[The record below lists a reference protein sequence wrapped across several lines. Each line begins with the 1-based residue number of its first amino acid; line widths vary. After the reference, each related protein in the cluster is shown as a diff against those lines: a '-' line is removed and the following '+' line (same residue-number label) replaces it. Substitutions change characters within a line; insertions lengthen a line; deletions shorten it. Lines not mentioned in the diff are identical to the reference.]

1 MLPFHSLIAAKQLT
15 PDILHQ
21 IFDATDRM
29 SEIIRD
35 KGRSNLLE
43 DKIVALLFFEPS
55 SRTMLSFQSA
65 AQRLKAGTVFAQNAS
80 STSFE
85 KGESIEDLIRVV
97 AGYSDIIV
105 MRHSLHGS
113 AAIAS
118 QISSVPFINAG
129 DGGNEHPTQA
139 IIDAYT
145 IHRHKGRLDNL
156 NVVFGYDSLQSR
168 SIHSLSRLLAQYP
181 GNKFTFIGPQK
192 LFPSPE
198 MIDQL
203 EAMGTKCSVKDQA
216 VMTQGAD
223 VIYLNRLQE
232 ERFADRGLFE
242 KNRLKYRLKR
252 ADLKHSDAIILDPL
266 PRIDEIS
273 TDVDELSNALYFK
286 QTSYGVPV
294 RMALLA
300 GLLDKHPS

>member
-1 MLPFHSLIAAKQLT
+1 MIEKQ
-15 PDILHQ
+15 
-21 IFDATDRM
+21 
-29 SEIIRD
+29 
-35 KGRSNLLE
+35 GRSELLG

-65 AQRLKAGTVFAQNAS
+65 AQRLKAGTVFAQSAS

-97 AGYSDIIV
+97 EGYSDIIV
-105 MRHSLHGS
+105 MRHAQPGS
-113 AAIAS
+113 AAIAAAS
-118 QISSVPFINAG
+118 CDIPFINAG

-145 IHRHKGRLDNL
+145 IYKHKGRLDNL
-156 NVVFGYDSLQSR
+156 HVVLGYDSLQSR
-168 SIHSLSRLLAQYP
+168 SIHSLSRLLAQYS
-181 GNKFTFIGPQK
+181 NNRLTFVGPPA
-192 LFPSPE
+192 LFPNNALVAE
-198 MIDQL
+198 L
-203 EAMGTKCSVKDQA
+203 EAKGVKCEMKDRAVYTKGV
-216 VMTQGAD
+216 D

-232 ERFADRGLFE
+232 ERFEDRQLFE
-242 KNRLKYRLKR
+242 ENRLKYRLQR
-252 ADLKHSDAIILDPL
+252 SDVENSDILVLDPL

-273 TDVDELSNALYFK
+273 TDVDSLPNAAYFK

-300 GLLDKHPS
+300 GLLNKNL

>member
-1 MLPFHSLIAAKQLT
+1 MLPFKSLTSSKQLT
-15 PDILHQ
+15 PKIIKE
-21 IFDATDRM
+21 IFRVTDEM
-29 SEIIRD
+29 AEMID
-35 KGRSNLLE
+35 KQGRSSLLD

-65 AQRLKAGTVFAQNAS
+65 AQRLKAGTVFAQSSS

-97 AGYSDIIV
+97 EGYSDIII
-105 MRHSLHGS
+105 MRHAQPGS
-113 AAIAS
+113 ADIAAS
-118 QISSVPFINAG
+118 ACDIPFINAG

-145 IHRHKGRLDNL
+145 IYKHKGRLDNL
-156 NVVFGYDSLQSR
+156 HVVLGYDSLQSR
-168 SIHSLSRLLAQYP
+168 SIHSLSRLLAQYE
-181 GNKFTFIGPQK
+181 GNKLTFIGPEQ
-192 LFPSPE
+192 LFPSDDMLAE
-198 MIDQL
+198 L
-203 EAMGTKCSVKDQA
+203 ENAGANCQVKDQA
-216 VMTQGAD
+216 VLTEGVD

-232 ERFADRGLFE
+232 ERFKDRDLFE
-242 KNRLKYRLKR
+242 KNRKKYRLQRK
-252 ADLKHSDAIILDPL
+252 DVEGTETLILDPL

-273 TDVDELSNALYFK
+273 TEVDSLPNAVYFK

-300 GLLDKHPS
+300 SLLKKA